1 MGHITEGNLGK
12 YLLPRLMPMQG
23 DDLLEFSGFGD
34 CLLAPIFSS
43 MCGKFCLFRPCRIAL
58 MPHRDAQA
66 LQVDALQRM
75 ISFYRLKALAKIEL
89 TYCILASEAVA
100 TCSCCANICKMHCAC
115 SGAFSVFPPICW
127 HLSFFPTKSIR
138 ESHQNIT
145 ELKLQAWI

>member
-1 MGHITEGNLGK
+1 MTFWN
-12 YLLPRLMPMQG
+12 
-23 DDLLEFSGFGD
+23 F
-34 CLLAPIFSS
+34 LALAIACWRQSIHQQL
-43 MCGKFCLFRPCRIAL
+43 CGKFCLFRPCRIAL

-100 TCSCCANICKMHCAC
+100 TCSCCANICKMHFAC

-138 ESHQNIT
+138 ESHQNII
-145 ELKLQAWI
+145 ELKLQA